1 MRNVLSFHK
10 YLTPISSIELDKSA
24 IYFSQVWD
32 TEQITATYLP
42 VSAFDGLTWSSS
54 NTSVATVSQSWLV
67 TCVSLGN
74 CTITCS
80 AQRWDVSATCDV
92 VKVTEVTMTNTWYYQ
107 WASYASLSETLFTA
121 LATWY
126 YHITWQFYANQSSSW
141 ATWATHSLSWWTK
154 ISWVDSWWTDPYQSI
169 DVDCIYY
176 IEAWTELKWN
186 VSTYWYTNW
195 WWRNFA
201 AQYYWDYNPAEKTYS
216 YSYDFANKSISD
228 MQDDWWTLK
237 TASWVSSWDNWVMY
251 SWWNYLWNSPTWL
264 STAISN
270 ANVIIIKSTH
280 TQRVNWTLWL
290 TKWNSDADA
299 DWFAIYWDAS
309 VVWCSVSWTQ
319 VFKTSFSPS
328 VQQHTAVGI
337 FNLNSK
343 TAYVDYDWIY
353 TNTVSLT
360 DAQIAFIKT
369 TNTLGHI
376 LENNRFKSI
385 SIEII

>member
-32 TEQITATYLP
+32 TEQIAATYLP
-42 VSAFDGLTWSSS
+42 ANAFDNLTWSSS

-80 AQRWDVSATCDV
+80 AQRWNVSVTCDV
-92 VKVTEVTMTNTWYYQ
+92 VKVAEVTMINTW
-107 WASYASLSETLFTA
+107 LSTWVDWGSCILFT
-121 LATWY
+121 TTQSWY
-126 YHITWQFYANQSSSW
+126 YRVSWSLQSGW
-141 ATWATHSLSWWTK
+141 AQQYWVSWWTL
-154 ISWVDSWWTDPYQSI
+154 ISWNESAHTFYDQTSI
-169 DVDCIYY
+169 DCIRYIPAWVDVTLNG
-176 IEAWTELKWN
+176 WSVWN
-186 VSTYWYTNW
+186 SYNLRSAYW
-195 WWRNFA
+195 FS
-201 AQYYWDYNPAEKTYS
+201 AQYYWDYNPAKTYS
-216 YSYDFANKSISD
+216 YSYDFSNKSISD

-237 TASWVSSWDNWVMY
+237 IASWVSSWDNWVMY

-264 STAISN
+264 RTAISN

-290 TKWNSDADA
+290 MKWNSDADA
-299 DWFAIYWDAS
+299 DLFAIYWDAS
-309 VVWCSVSWTQ
+309 VVWCTVAWTQ
-319 VFKTSFSPS
+319 VFRTSFSPS
-328 VQQHTAVGI
+328 AQQHTAVGI

-376 LENNRFKSI
+376 LENNRFKAI

>member
-10 YLTPISSIELDKSA
+10 YLIPISSIELDKSA

-42 VSAFDGLTWSSS
+42 ANAFDSLTWSSS
-54 NTSVATVSQSWLV
+54 NTSVATVSQSWLA

-74 CTITCS
+74 CVITCS
-80 AQRWDVSATCDV
+80 AQRWNVSATCDV
-92 VKVTEVTMTNTWYYQ
+92 VKMTEVTMTNTW
-107 WASYASLSETLFTA
+107 LSTWVNWGSCVLFTTTQA
-121 LATWY
+121 WY
-126 YHITWQFYANQSSSW
+126 YRVSWSLQSGGAQQYW
-141 ATWATHSLSWWTK
+141 VSWWTL
-154 ISWVDSWWTDPYQSI
+154 ISWNESAHTFYGQTSI
-169 DVDCIYY
+169 DCIRY
-176 IEAWTELKWN
+176 IPAWIDVTLTWWDVGN
-186 VSTYWYTNW
+186 ASNLRSAYW
-195 WWRNFA
+195 FS

-216 YSYDFANKSISD
+216 YSYDFSNKSISD

-237 TASWVSSWDNWVMY
+237 TASWVSSWDNWVKY

-309 VVWCSVSWTQ
+309 VVWCSVAWTQ

-328 VQQHTAVGI
+328 AQQHTAVGI

-360 DAQIAFIKT
+360 DAQITFIKS